1 MADLLVWLVAA
12 LGSVGG
18 VVLGRLWGRVEGKRA
33 GKREAERDAMED
45 KSKRIERGRDAVRD
59 GRVTGD
65 PAERLRRNAGDGSQQ
80 TLVMI
85 PIPASLHGRHDGQ
98 RISHIANASRR
109 GSAGS
114 GTPDMLVG
122 PPSGGVYTATAGRI
136 LGVHVYAHQVAFAM
150 TGAWPESQIDHI
162 NGQRSDNR
170 WRTCVRSIRRRTPGT
185 PQCPP
190 ATALA
195 SLA

>member
-65 PAERLRRNAGDGSQQ
+65 PAERLRRNDG
-80 TLVMI
+80 
-85 PIPASLHGRHDGQ
+85 
-98 RISHIANASRR
+98 
-109 GSAGS
+109 
-114 GTPDMLVG
+114 
-122 PPSGGVYTATAGRI
+122 
-136 LGVHVYAHQVAFAM
+136 
-150 TGAWPESQIDHI
+150 
-162 NGQRSDNR
+162 R
-170 WRTCVRSIRRRTPGT
+170 W
-185 PQCPP
+185 
-190 ATALA
+190 
-195 SLA
+195 